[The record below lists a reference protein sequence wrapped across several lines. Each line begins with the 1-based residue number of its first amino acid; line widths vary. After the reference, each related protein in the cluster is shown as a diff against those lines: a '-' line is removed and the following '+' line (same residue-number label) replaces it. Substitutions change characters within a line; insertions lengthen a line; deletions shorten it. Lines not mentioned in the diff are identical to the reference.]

1 MIALD
6 TNVLA
11 HFYVEDRDLV
21 QSALGQM
28 RQGLDFAD
36 ALHLAASHRCSE
48 MVTFDA
54 RRFAKRS
61 NRLGLKPRCSVPL
74 RQAGASIH
82 RITSSAFLMSSLP
95 ESAVAGT
102 RKPNAKAAM
111 RNVSI
116 SSQEAHKPS
125 SSGALRPPSPK
136 SGHTPTQSP
145 RESDRPDLD
154 VRVKFRDCEQQLQS
168 SASLPVQVSC

>member
-11 HFYVEDRDLV
+11 RFYVEDRDLV

-28 RQGLDFAD
+28 RQGMDFED

-54 RRFAKRS
+54 RRFAK

-74 RQAGASIH
+74 R
-82 RITSSAFLMSSLP
+82 
-95 ESAVAGT
+95 
-102 RKPNAKAAM
+102 
-111 RNVSI
+111 
-116 SSQEAHKPS
+116 
-125 SSGALRPPSPK
+125 
-136 SGHTPTQSP
+136 
-145 RESDRPDLD
+145 
-154 VRVKFRDCEQQLQS
+154 
-168 SASLPVQVSC
+168 